1 MDIIKQAEGMVKANA
16 IDAKQ
21 LAAIQG
27 MDPKDREVMAAFIA
41 ALGAT
46 GGEDETGE
54 VEEMEDTAPEEDMPA
69 MVQTQNKKAD
79 IKTMS
84 EADLDTLVANRV
96 ADHLRRHDVVGKLT
110 ANEANKLTVDQM
122 KAMSVEQLEAVEQMI
137 RPADYSG
144 QGGFAANSDVI
155 DANVTPLVPRG
166 ILATHAKKG
175 A

>member
-1 MDIIKQAEGMVKANA
+1 MDIIKQAESAMKANA
-16 IDAKQ
+16 ITPAQFKMVQ
-21 LAAIQG
+21 E
-27 MDPKDREVMAAFIA
+27 MSPEDREM
-41 ALGAT
+41 LGAIIGAIGAI
-46 GGEDETGE
+46 GGEDEMGE
-54 VEEMEDTAPEEDMPA
+54 VEEMEDAAPEEDMPA
-69 MVQTQNKKAD
+69 MVQTQNKKQG

-84 EADLDTLVANRV
+84 DADLDTLVANRV

-110 ANEANKLTVDQM
+110 ANEANKLTGDQM
-122 KAMSVEQLEAVEQMI
+122 KAMSVDQLEAIEQMI